1 MICSEK
7 ILYLKSAAE
16 KAGCVTKINEPMS
29 AHTTFKVGGC
39 CDIMIFPNS
48 VDSLKQVVAA
58 ARNEGIDYYI
68 LGNGSNVLFSDIGY
82 RGAVIVLGNDFS
94 QITADGN
101 VITAYAG
108 AMLHKVGR
116 LALDRSLTGMEFSYG
131 IPGTVGGAI
140 YMNAGAY
147 GGEMKDIVT
156 SVTCIDKDG
165 DLKTYIGDELK
176 FGYRKSR
183 FTDSDEI
190 IVSADFTLEKGDCK
204 LIKAKMD
211 ELMERRRSRQPL
223 EYPSA
228 GSTFKRPEG
237 SYAGLVIEES
247 GLKGYRVGD
256 AQISEKHAN
265 FVINRGNA
273 TASDIMKLID
283 DVKKTVKEKTGYEL
297 ECEINV
303 IGSDD

>member
-1 MICSEK
+1 MISSEK
-7 ILYLKSAAE
+7 ILKLKSAAE
-16 KAGCVTKINEPMS
+16 KAGCTAKLNEPMS

-48 VDSLKQVVAA
+48 VESLKQTVNCAS
-58 ARNEGIDYYI
+58 ESGIEYYI
-68 LGNGSNVLFSDIGY
+68 LGNGSNVLFADSGY
-82 RGAVIVLGNDFS
+82 KGAIIVLGSDFS
-94 QITADGN
+94 QISVCGN
-101 VITAYAG
+101 VITACAG
-108 AMLHKVGR
+108 AMLSKVGR
-116 LALDRSLTGMEFSYG
+116 IALENSLSGMEFSYG
-131 IPGTVGGAI
+131 IPGTVGGAV

-147 GGEMKDIVT
+147 GGEIKDIVA
-156 SVTCIDKDG
+156 SVTCIGSDSG
-165 DLKTYIGDELK
+165 LITYSSDELE

-183 FTDSDEI
+183 FTDSGEI
-190 IVSADFTLEKGDCK
+190 IVSADFSLYSGDCS

-211 ELMERRRSRQPL
+211 DLMERRRSRQPL

-237 SYAGLVIEES
+237 SYAGLLIEQS

-273 TASDIMKLID
+273 TASDIIRLID
-283 DVKKTVKEKTGYEL
+283 DVKRIVLEKTGYTL
-297 ECEINV
+297 ECEIRV
-303 IGSDD
+303 IGRDD